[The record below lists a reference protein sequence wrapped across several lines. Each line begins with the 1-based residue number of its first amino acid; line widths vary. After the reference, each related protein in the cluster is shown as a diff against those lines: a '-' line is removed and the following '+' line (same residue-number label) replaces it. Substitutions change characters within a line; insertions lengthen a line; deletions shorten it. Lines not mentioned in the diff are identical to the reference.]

1 MIRHVC
7 TYWQEIV
14 DAQTAYR
21 PTQSDSTGGSMD
33 MTLRCI
39 LKLAH
44 REPAAYWGRSLIST
58 IALLHVQ
65 NNCDDRQ
72 KLVASEI

>member
-1 MIRHVC
+1 
-7 TYWQEIV
+7 
-14 DAQTAYR
+14 
-21 PTQSDSTGGSMD
+21 MD

-44 REPAAYWGRSLIST
+44 REPASYWGRSLIST